1 MHGQLAGHF
10 GASCGVGRV
19 LRQLGEEPV
28 AVAGAGQ
35 IGFGRRILPQTGR
48 GRSPRQERR
57 IPQGGGAERIG

>member
-10 GASCGVGRV
+10 GAGGGVGRI
-19 LRQLGEEPV
+19 LSQLGEEPV
-28 AVAGAGQ
+28 TVAGARQ

-48 GRSPRQERR
+48 GRSPRQKRR

>member
-10 GASCGVGRV
+10 GAGRGVGRV

-35 IGFGRRILPQTGR
+35 IGFGRGVLPQAGR
-48 GRSPRQERR
+48 GRAPREERR